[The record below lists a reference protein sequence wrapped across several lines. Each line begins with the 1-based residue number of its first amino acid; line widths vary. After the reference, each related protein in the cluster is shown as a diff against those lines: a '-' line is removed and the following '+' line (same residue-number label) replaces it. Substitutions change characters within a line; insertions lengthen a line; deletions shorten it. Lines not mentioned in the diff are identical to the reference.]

1 MGPAAHRAQR
11 RPGGRGPGLAVG
23 AAGLGCRAAGKEEG
37 ERRLLLVVLF
47 AVQFPIPEVAA
58 GGEGLL
64 TRRALQTLLVPG
76 RLVDSHQEAVGD
88 GPLAALADGGM
99 RAVGACS
106 AQGES
111 RAVSADQPNP
121 SVPAAG
127 YPQPRRQGR
136 GQPGSAARRQGSPG
150 RCARARRQPQLLVLV
165 RRLGRGVS
173 AGLEAWLGAALSPSP
188 EIQRL
193 VLTRMR
199 TSAARGS
206 RVGPTQAR

>member
-1 MGPAAHRAQR
+1 M
-11 RPGGRGPGLAVG
+11 G
-23 AAGLGCRAAGKEEG
+23 AAGLECRAAAGKEQD

-76 RLVDSHQEAVGD
+76 RFVDSHQEAVGD

-99 RAVGACS
+99 RAVGACG

-111 RAVSADQPNP
+111 RAVSADQPGP
-121 SVPAAG
+121 GVPAAP
-127 YPQPRRQGR
+127 YPQPAPQGR
-136 GQPGSAARRQGSPG
+136 GQPGSAGRRLRSPG
-150 RCARARRQPQLLVLV
+150 RRTRGRAA
-165 RRLGRGVS
+165 S
-173 AGLEAWLGAALSPSP
+173 AGSSPPADPLAERPRVSSLGSALQLSLPP

-193 VLTRMR
+193 VVVLHRR
-199 TSAARGS
+199 TGHGAG
-206 RVGPTQAR
+206 

>member
-1 MGPAAHRAQR
+1 M
-11 RPGGRGPGLAVG
+11 G
-23 AAGLGCRAAGKEEG
+23 AAGLECRAAAGKEED

-76 RLVDSHQEAVGD
+76 RFVDSHQEAVGD

-106 AQGES
+106 AQGKS
-111 RAVSADQPNP
+111 RAVSADQPG
-121 SVPAAG
+121 VPAARC
-127 YPQPRRQGR
+127 PQPGPQARR
-136 GQPGSAARRQGSPG
+136 QPGSAARRLRSPG
-150 RCARARRQPQLLVLV
+150 RRTGGRAA
-165 RRLGRGVS
+165 S
-173 AGLEAWLGAALSPSP
+173 AGSSQPADSLAERPRVSSLGSALQLSLPP

-193 VLTRMR
+193 VLLHTRTR
-199 TSAARGS
+199 QGAG
-206 RVGPTQAR
+206 